1 MPLKKHLHLA
11 LVLLILASCK
21 KQPNITPFEKPLS
34 EHIALGNPSN
44 ATQDA
49 GNPNNY
55 LMLKREY
62 VVSYNREKAHANWVA
77 WNLTPSWIGDTPRQ
91 DDFRPDDTLP
101 AGWYQVKT
109 SDYTNSGFD
118 RGHLCPSADR
128 DIDIP
133 TNSSTFLMTNII
145 PQSPN
150 NNRNAWAELETYC
163 RTLVTQGNE
172 CYIYAGTYG
181 QGGTGSNG
189 SANTITAGKINVP
202 ARTWKVVVVL
212 TQGNDDLKR
221 VNSSTRVIAVDMPN
235 DQSVNNDWR
244 QYRTTTRTIEA
255 KTCYNF
261 LSQVPQE
268 VQDVIENLKDS
279 L

>member
-1 MPLKKHLHLA
+1 MKKS
-11 LVLLILASCK
+11 LLITVISLFFLASCN
-21 KQPNITPFEKPLS
+21 KQQLIAPEEKPLS
-34 EHIALGNPSN
+34 EHITLGNPSN

-62 VVSYNREKAHANWVA
+62 VVSYNRDKAHANWVA
-77 WNLTPSWIGDTPRQ
+77 WSLTPAWIGNTPRQ
-91 DDFRPDDTLP
+91 DDFRADNTLP
-101 AGWYQVKT
+101 AGFYPVTT

-145 PQSPN
+145 PQAPN

-163 RTLVTQGNE
+163 RSLVSQGNE

-181 QGGTGSNG
+181 TGGTGSNG
-189 SANTITAGKINVP
+189 GANTIAAGKINVP
-202 ARTWKVVVVL
+202 ARTWKIVVIL
-212 TQGNDDLKR
+212 TQGTDDLKR
-221 VNSSTRVIAVDMPN
+221 VNSSTRIIAVDMPN
-235 DQSVNNDWR
+235 DQTVNNDWR
-244 QYRTTTRTIEA
+244 QYRTTTRTLET
-255 KTCYNF
+255 KTGYNF
-261 LSQVPQE
+261 LSAIPQN
-268 VQDVIENLKDS
+268 VQDTLENMQDNL
-279 L
+279 